1 MKEKLFD
8 LIVKEFEGAEIWSTV
23 DNPED
28 ARNMLM
34 YLYGVVMA
42 ADMLTRELSDLVN

>member
-23 DNPED
+23 DKPED

-42 ADMLTRELSDLVN
+42 AAILTQEPFDLVN